1 MKISEVMTRDVE
13 SATPEMTLQKA
24 AIKMRDLDVGSL
36 PVTDETGKVI
46 GVLTDRDIAI
56 RAVASGA
63 DPTATTVDEAMTAE
77 VVFCRDDQDIED
89 AAELM
94 RDRQI
99 RRLIILD
106 KNDRLAGIIA
116 LGDIAVECDETMV
129 GATLEA
135 VSEPSAPRR

>member
-1 MKISEVMTRDVE
+1 MRISEVMTRGVE
-13 SATPEMTLQKA
+13 STTPEATLQHA

-36 PVTDETGKVI
+36 PVTDESGRVI
-46 GVLTDRDIAI
+46 GVVTDRDIVI
-56 RAVASGA
+56 RAVASGV
-63 DPTATTVDEAMTAE
+63 DPTAATVDEAMTAE
-77 VVFCRDDQDIED
+77 VVFCREDQDVND

-94 RDRQI
+94 SNRQI

-106 KNDRLAGIIA
+106 RSDRLAGIIA

-135 VSEPSAPRR
+135 VSEPAAPRR

>member
-1 MKISEVMTRDVE
+1 MRIGEVMTRDVE
-13 SATPEMTLQKA
+13 SATPATTLQKA

-36 PVTDETGKVI
+36 PVTDESGRVI
-46 GVLTDRDIAI
+46 GVVTDRDIAI
-56 RAVASGA
+56 RAVAAGA
-63 DPTATTVDEAMTAE
+63 NPTAATVDEAMTAD
-77 VVFCRDDQDIED
+77 VVYCYEDQDVND

-135 VSEPSAPRR
+135 VSEPSAPKR